1 MAEKDPI
8 NTDWLV
14 ATLEDAR
21 EELEHAIEALGKHPE
36 EAEDIMENELQAAYA
51 KLNYAVN
58 TARSGAR
65 GLDELTDDEA
75 VAFPTEEFPLLDA
88 RATSE
93 EEAEER
99 EGEA

>member
-36 EAEDIMENELQAAYA
+36 EAEDIMENELQAA
-51 KLNYAVN
+51 
-58 TARSGAR
+58 
-65 GLDELTDDEA
+65 
-75 VAFPTEEFPLLDA
+75 
-88 RATSE
+88 
-93 EEAEER
+93 
-99 EGEA
+99 